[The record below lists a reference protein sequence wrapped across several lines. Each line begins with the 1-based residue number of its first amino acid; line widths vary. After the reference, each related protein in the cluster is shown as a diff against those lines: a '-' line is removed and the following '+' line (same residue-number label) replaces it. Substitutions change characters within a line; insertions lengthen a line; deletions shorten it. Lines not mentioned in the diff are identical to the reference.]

1 LQREIV
7 DRSRVDEVADGRH
20 LLDGKLIG
28 ADRLRVRCVVLVV
41 VARHVTA
48 GGECRLFRGLRRIAH
63 RERAVRLEVEGSGE
77 RLVVL
82 VALADRIDV
91 AVRVVRIAGQDILD
105 RRRHDGDLVEIEGRA
120 DVVIEARI
128 GDKLADGRDARD
140 LFLEIGL
147 VQERCLGGDPGI
159 AGDVEFIHGLLV
171 RGGLRRSRGHRAV
184 GVELES
190 RRHRQVIAD
199 RGNRLVV
206 GGYLRPEFQLFRLRR
221 AALLELRLGVGSGSL
236 ELR

>member
-1 LQREIV
+1 MQREIV
-7 DRSRVDEVADGRH
+7 DRSRFDEVADGRH
-20 LLDGKLIG
+20 LLYGKLIG
-28 ADRLRVRCVVLVV
+28 ADRLLVRCVVLVI

-48 GGECRLFRGLRRIAH
+48 GGECRLLRGLRYIAR
-63 RERAVRLEVEGSGE
+63 RERAIRLEVEGPGE

-82 VALADRIDV
+82 VSLADRVDV

-105 RRRHDGDLVEIEGRA
+105 RRRHDRDLVEIEGRA

-140 LFLEIGL
+140 LLLEIGL
-147 VQERCLGGDPGI
+147 IQERRLRRDPGI

-171 RGGLRRSRGHRAV
+171 RGGLCRSRGHRAV
-184 GVELES
+184 GFELES

-199 RGNRLVV
+199 CGNRLVV
-206 GGYLRPEFQLFRLRR
+206 GGYLRLEFQFFRLRR
-221 AALLELRLGVGSGSL
+221 AALLELRLSVGSGSL